1 MANAVDAKW
10 HGDDYQAR
18 FFWICAAQLRNPETP
33 HVIEVTFEGDGPK
46 SFDDVIVRYDPPRRS
61 AGPNRVSADF
71 HQIKWHVTSE
81 GRFGFADLA
90 DPSFVHA
97 KSVSLLQRLAD
108 AKGDAPADAAFTLI
122 TTDRIR
128 DDDPLG
134 KLVSKKDGSL
144 RLDRLKEG
152 VTERSEM
159 GAVRALWRSHLGLES
174 DEQLYVLLQN
184 FHIQEGHHD
193 LESLR
198 KHVNQGFRLVG
209 LISCDDAMEFRF
221 DGAAKALKTRGI
233 NRLTR
238 QDFETLCAEEGWIRP
253 DPEPARQSISIR
265 SFGGVTPADMLTAAD
280 ENSLSLLDMFD
291 GRRLVDGRSWEADIK
306 PAVSEFVES
315 LIGKHSRFR
324 VFLDAHISIG
334 FLAGRLLG
342 PKSGAS
348 VEIVQKGQRSP
359 LAWHAE
365 DGLDGPAPAIDI
377 ASLGA
382 GKDIALAVG
391 LTHDP
396 SSDVNAYIQRAL
408 PSVGKLISIVPTGGP
423 GHTAIAGGTHASRIA
438 DAVAGSVTRNRDPG
452 ATIHI
457 FAAAPNAFVFMLGQ
471 RAEQMGECVIYEF
484 DFGGRVDGS
493 YNPSMRI

>member
-1 MANAVDAKW
+1 
-10 HGDDYQAR
+10 
-18 FFWICAAQLRNPETP
+18 
-33 HVIEVTFEGDGPK
+33 
-46 SFDDVIVRYDPPRRS
+46 
-61 AGPNRVSADF
+61 
-71 HQIKWHVTSE
+71 
-81 GRFGFADLA
+81 
-90 DPSFVHA
+90 
-97 KSVSLLQRLAD
+97 
-108 AKGDAPADAAFTLI
+108 
-122 TTDRIR
+122 
-128 DDDPLG
+128 
-134 KLVSKKDGSL
+134 
-144 RLDRLKEG
+144 
-152 VTERSEM
+152 
-159 GAVRALWRSHLGLES
+159 
-174 DEQLYVLLQN
+174 
-184 FHIQEGHHD
+184 
-193 LESLR
+193 
-198 KHVNQGFRLVG
+198 
-209 LISCDDAMEFRF
+209 MEFRF

-238 QDFETLCAEEGWIRP
+238 KDFETLCAEEGWIRP

-291 GRRLVDGRSWEADIK
+291 GRRLADTRNWEADIK
-306 PAVSEFVES
+306 PVVSAFIES

-324 VFLDAHISIG
+324 LFLDAHISIG

-377 ASLGA
+377 ASLGE

-396 SSDVNAYIQRAL
+396 SADVNAYVQRAL
-408 PSVGKLISIVPTGGP
+408 PSVGKLISVVPADGP

-438 DAVAGSVTRNRDPG
+438 DAVAGFVTRNRAPG

-471 RAEQMGECVIYEF
+471 RAEQMGACMMYEF

-493 YNPSMRI
+493 YSPSMRI